1 MPGIVDGMDGSSHS
15 TKRKRVSEH
24 KRPSKRS
31 SPESESGSNGS
42 EVEQILQL
50 ETEIFESES
59 KKNYNNIARLIRILK
74 DDTEEPE
81 KLVVVAI
88 ALCRVFTRL
97 MVQGDLVK
105 TKQSTEKDVVVI
117 RWLKER
123 YSEYKAFI
131 LRLLGEE
138 GVNIVALN
146 LCMRLLKQEGQYL
159 QNGQDYN
166 FPVTFLTQIVQVLL
180 DPESDGTA
188 RKEFGETYAED
199 NDDIRFYT
207 FEALE

>member
-1 MPGIVDGMDGSSHS
+1 MDAISHS

-31 SPESESGSNGS
+31 RPKSDSGSNGG

-59 KKNYNNIARLIRILK
+59 KKNYNNIAKLINILR

-81 KLVVVAI
+81 KSVVVAI

-105 TKQSTEKDVVVI
+105 TKQSTEKEVVVI

-123 YSEYKAFI
+123 YSEYKAF
-131 LRLLGEE
+131 LLGFLGEE
-138 GVNIVALN
+138 GINIVALN

-166 FPVTFLTQIVQVLL
+166 FPVTFLTEIVQILL
-180 DPESDGTA
+180 DPETDVAA
-188 RKEFGETYAED
+188 RKEFGGTYAED